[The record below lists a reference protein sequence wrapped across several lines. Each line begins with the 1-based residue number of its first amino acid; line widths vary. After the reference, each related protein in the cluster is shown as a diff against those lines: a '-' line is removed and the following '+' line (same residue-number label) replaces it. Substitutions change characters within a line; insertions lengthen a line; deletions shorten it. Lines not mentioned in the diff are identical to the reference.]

1 LKKPFLVV
9 QVDQKMDCGAINKW
23 FEEHDI
29 QILNIAGPRQ
39 SKYPDIYLKT
49 KNLLMELLR

>member
-1 LKKPFLVV
+1 MV

-23 FEEHDI
+23 FEEYDI

-49 KNLLMELLR
+49 KKFLMELLR